1 MVKNKTAIITAAS
14 QGIGEACAR
23 KLSSENYNMVIMSN
37 SEKIY
42 RLADE
47 IDCLGFKGSV
57 TNPDD
62 LKKVVDIANES
73 FGGIDSVVNN
83 TGHAPK
89 GELLEITDEE
99 WSSAIDILL
108 MNVIRISRFL
118 VPQMK
123 NNGGSIVNISAF
135 GAENPSLK
143 FPTSS
148 VVRSSLT
155 SYAKLFSR
163 RYGHHKIRM
172 NNLLPGYVDSY
183 PVTDEIRDKIALKRE
198 ATVKEIANAV
208 SFLLSNESSYITG
221 QNLMID
227 GSMVV
232 PE

>member
-57 TNPDD
+57 TNSDD
-62 LKKVVDIANES
+62 LKKIVEVATES

-99 WSSAIDILL
+99 WSSAVDILL

-155 SYAKLFSR
+155 SYTKLFSR

-227 GSMVV
+227 GSMIV